1 MYYCSLLLGSKNLL
15 DIPDNIWYNYIM
27 NSKEFSL
34 QIEKIVQERKG
45 ISHMDAVLRYC
56 EQNDIDPSTVS
67 PLLTK
72 ALKDKIT
79 IEAQNLNYIPKTGQL
94 PV

>member
-1 MYYCSLLLGSKNLL
+1 
-15 DIPDNIWYNYIM
+15 M

-34 QIEKIVQERKG
+34 QIEKIVQDKKG
-45 ISHMDAVLRYC
+45 ISYMDAILKYC
-56 EQNDIDPSTVS
+56 DENDIDPSTVA
-67 PLLTK
+67 PMLTK

>member
-1 MYYCSLLLGSKNLL
+1 
-15 DIPDNIWYNYIM
+15 M

-45 ISHMDAVLRYC
+45 ISYMDAILKYC
-56 EQNDIDPSTVS
+56 EENELDPGTVA
-67 PLLTK
+67 PMITK
-72 ALKDKIT
+72 TLKDKST

-94 PV
+94 PL

>member
-1 MYYCSLLLGSKNLL
+1 
-15 DIPDNIWYNYIM
+15 M

-45 ISHMDAVLRYC
+45 ISYMDAILRYC
-56 EQNDIDPSTVS
+56 EENEIDTGTVA

-72 ALKDKIT
+72 TLKDKIT

-94 PV
+94 PI

>member
-1 MYYCSLLLGSKNLL
+1 
-15 DIPDNIWYNYIM
+15 M

-34 QIEKIVQERKG
+34 QIEKIVQEKKG
-45 ISHMDAVLRYC
+45 MSYMDAILKYC
-56 EQNDIDPSTVS
+56 DENDIDPSTVA
-67 PLLTK
+67 PMLTK

>member
-1 MYYCSLLLGSKNLL
+1 
-15 DIPDNIWYNYIM
+15 M

-45 ISHMDAVLRYC
+45 ISYMDAILRYC
-56 EQNDIDPSTVS
+56 EENELDPGTVA
-67 PLLTK
+67 PMITK
-72 ALKDKIT
+72 TLKDKIT

>member
-1 MYYCSLLLGSKNLL
+1 
-15 DIPDNIWYNYIM
+15 M

-34 QIEKIVQERKG
+34 EIEKIVQAKKG
-45 ISHMDAVLRYC
+45 ITYMDAVLKYC
-56 EQNDIDPSTVS
+56 EDNEIDPSTVA
-67 PLLTK
+67 PMITK
-72 ALKDKIT
+72 TLKDKIT

>member
-1 MYYCSLLLGSKNLL
+1 
-15 DIPDNIWYNYIM
+15 M

-34 QIEKIVQERKG
+34 QIEQIVKERKG
-45 ISHMDAVLRYC
+45 ISHIDAVLLYC
-56 EQNDIDPSTVS
+56 EQNDIDPSTVA

-72 ALKDKIT
+72 TLKDKIA
-79 IEAQNLNYIPKTGQL
+79 IEAQNLNYLPKTGQL

>member
-1 MYYCSLLLGSKNLL
+1 
-15 DIPDNIWYNYIM
+15 M

-34 QIEKIVQERKG
+34 EIEKIVQEKKG
-45 ISHMDAVLRYC
+45 ISYMDAILKYC
-56 EQNDIDPSTVS
+56 EENELDPGTVA
-67 PLLTK
+67 PMLTK
-72 ALKDKIT
+72 ALKDEVT

>member
-1 MYYCSLLLGSKNLL
+1 
-15 DIPDNIWYNYIM
+15 M

-45 ISHMDAVLRYC
+45 ISYMDAILRYC
-56 EQNDIDPSTVS
+56 EQNEIDPSTVA
-67 PLLTK
+67 PMLTK
-72 ALKDKIT
+72 ALKDKVT

-94 PV
+94 PL

>member
-1 MYYCSLLLGSKNLL
+1 
-15 DIPDNIWYNYIM
+15 M

-34 QIEKIVQERKG
+34 KIEQIVKEKKG
-45 ISHMDAVLRYC
+45 ISYMDAVLQYC
-56 EQNDIDPSTVS
+56 EQNDIDPSTVA

-72 ALKDKIT
+72 ILKDKIA
-79 IEAQNLNYIPKTGQL
+79 IEAQNLNYLPKTGQL

>member
-1 MYYCSLLLGSKNLL
+1 MATSVA
-15 DIPDNIWYNYIM
+15 IDNPPKLWYNYIM

-45 ISHMDAVLRYC
+45 ISYMDAILRYC
-56 EQNDIDPSTVS
+56 EENELDPGTVA
-67 PLLTK
+67 PMITK
-72 ALKDKIT
+72 TLKDKIT

-94 PV
+94 PL

>member
-1 MYYCSLLLGSKNLL
+1 
-15 DIPDNIWYNYIM
+15 M

-34 QIEKIVQERKG
+34 EIERIVQTKKG
-45 ISHMDAVLRYC
+45 ISHMDAVLKYC
-56 EQNDIDPSTVS
+56 EDNEIDPGTVA
-67 PLLTK
+67 PLISKT
-72 ALKDKIT
+72 LKDKIT

>member
-1 MYYCSLLLGSKNLL
+1 MATSVA
-15 DIPDNIWYNYIM
+15 IDNTPKLWYNYIM

-45 ISHMDAVLRYC
+45 ISYMDAILRYC
-56 EQNDIDPSTVS
+56 EENELDPGTVA
-67 PLLTK
+67 PMITK
-72 ALKDKIT
+72 TLKDKIT

-94 PV
+94 PL